1 MSTEYGRIFDASQIK
16 SQLSEANRDYM
27 GRKTWESL
35 YGSINLNEQNQLG
48 QLQTNYAQAVS
59 KAYAQAQASNASIAA
74 SNLGQG
80 YKAAA
85 MSDVD
90 AALQQ
95 AYDSYRNSYLE
106 GAAEVQN
113 TAAQAIQK
121 VSAAQTTQAENY
133 KKLADKPYD
142 YLKYL
147 FDKYSEGAA
156 EDNPFLNDDPLN
168 VLWRRYTYKYY
179 DPDDPGY
186 EINKK
191 LGMNYETRL
200 RDWSDIQSEMFDEQG
215 NLTKFGTDFYKQ
227 MFNQNAYE
235 GNTELSFGRWLAD
248 TDEDLYNWSQSYN
261 PYDFTGAGTNLG
273 SFKTFVGMGSTE
285 ETYKFIDAFSG
296 MSEEQVNDMFSNIT
310 KKAEEIG
317 KNISDKYK
325 ETDSRYGKDSKKI
338 AAQYAGL
345 IDDVRDIFDR
355 MGVTEDFEKET
366 GIKFSELSDVMQEYV
381 NTADKNKETLWTVLD
396 SRWGNTFADIAGKTE
411 EEKKELGMNE
421 FGNTLFAPVQLAY
434 IGLGTLLSGWG
445 NAVRDSKNKRRTSVQ
460 QERLSQDTYNKFIAA
475 VIEYARSKGKA

>member
-27 GRKTWESL
+27 GRKAWESL
-35 YGSINLNEQNQLG
+35 YGSINLSEQNQLG
-48 QLQTNYAQAVS
+48 QLQTDYAQAVS

-113 TAAQAIQK
+113 TAAQAIQN
-121 VSAAQTTQAENY
+121 VSSTQTTEAENY
-133 KKLADKPYD
+133 TKLANKPYD

-179 DPDDPGY
+179 DPDDPAY

-191 LGMNYETRL
+191 LGVNYEIRL

-215 NLTKFGTDFYKQ
+215 NLTKFGTDFYDQ

-273 SFKTFVGMGSTE
+273 SFKTFVGMGSTD
-285 ETYKFIDAFSG
+285 ETYRFIDAFSG
-296 MSEEQVNDMFSNIT
+296 MDEKQVNDMFSGIT

-325 ETDSRYGKDSKKI
+325 STDSRYGKNSEKI
-338 AAQYAGL
+338 TAQYAGL
-345 IDDVRDIFDR
+345 INDVRDIFDR
-355 MGVTEDFEKET
+355 IGVTEDFEKDT
-366 GIKFSELSDVMQEYV
+366 GIKFSELSDLMQEYV
-381 NTADKNKETLWTVLD
+381 NTAHTNKETLWTVLD
-396 SRWGNTFADIAGKTE
+396 SRWSNTFADLVNKTE
-411 EEKKELGMNE
+411 EEKKELGLNE
-421 FGNTLFAPVQLAY
+421 FGNTLFAPIELVYA
-434 IGLGTLLSGWG
+434 GLGTLLSGWG
-445 NAVRDSKNKRRTSVQ
+445 NAIRDSKTKRSTSVQ
-460 QERLSQDTYNKFIAA
+460 QERLSQDTFNKFIAS

>member
-121 VSAAQTTQAENY
+121 VSDVQTTQAENY
-133 KKLADKPYD
+133 KKLADKHYD

-179 DPDDPGY
+179 DPDDPAY

-191 LGMNYETRL
+191 LGVNYETRL

-215 NLTKFGTDFYKQ
+215 NLTKFGTDFYDQ

-273 SFKTFVGMGSTE
+273 SFKTFVGMGSTDE
-285 ETYKFIDAFSG
+285 QYRFIERFGA
-296 MSEEQVNDMFSNIT
+296 MNEEQVNDMFSDIT

-317 KNISDKYK
+317 KNISDKYGVS
-325 ETDSRYGKDSKKI
+325 DLRRGKDSEKI
-338 AAQYAGL
+338 IAQYNDL
-345 IDDVRDIFDR
+345 INDVRDIFDR
-355 MGVTEDFEKET
+355 MGVTEDFEKDT
-366 GIKFSELSDVMQEYV
+366 GIKFSELADLMQEYV
-381 NTADKNKETLWTVLD
+381 NTADKNNKNPL
-396 SRWGNTFADIAGKTE
+396 SSYSATFNKILSEANE
-411 EEKKELGMNE
+411 QEKDLGMNE
-421 FGNTLFAPVQLAY
+421 FGNALFSPIKYVYA
-434 IGLGTLLSGWG
+434 GLGTVLTGIG
-445 NAVRDSKNKRRTSVQ
+445 NSLRDERSQRTERAK

>member
-16 SQLSEANRDYM
+16 SQLSEANRDYL
-27 GRKTWESL
+27 GRKTWKSL

-85 MSDVD
+85 MSDIDV
-90 AALQQ
+90 ALQQ

-121 VSAAQTTQAENY
+121 VSDAQTTQAENY

-168 VLWRRYTYKYY
+168 ILWRRYTYRYY
-179 DPDDPGY
+179 DPNDPAY

-191 LGMNYETRL
+191 LGVNYETRL

-215 NLTKFGTDFYKQ
+215 NLTQFGTDFYKQ
-227 MFNQNAYE
+227 MLNQNAYE
-235 GNTELSFGRWLAD
+235 GNTELSFGRWLAN
-248 TDEDLYNWSQSYN
+248 TDKDLYDWSQSYN

-273 SFKTFVGMGSTE
+273 SFKTFVGIGSTE

-296 MSEEQVNDMFSNIT
+296 MNEEQVNDMFSNIT

-317 KNISDKYK
+317 KNISDKYGVS
-325 ETDSRYGKDSKKI
+325 DLRRGKDSEKI
-338 AAQYAGL
+338 IAQYNDL
-345 IDDVRDIFDR
+345 INDVRDIFDR

-366 GIKFSELSDVMQEYV
+366 GIKFSELADVMQEYV
-381 NTADKNKETLWTVLD
+381 NTADKNNKNPL
-396 SRWGNTFADIAGKTE
+396 SSYGATFNKILSEANE
-411 EEKKELGMNE
+411 QEKDLGMNE
-421 FGNTLFAPVQLAY
+421 FGNALFSPIKYVYA
-434 IGLGTLLSGWG
+434 GLGTVLTGIG
-445 NAVRDSKNKRRTSVQ
+445 NSLRDERSQRTERAK